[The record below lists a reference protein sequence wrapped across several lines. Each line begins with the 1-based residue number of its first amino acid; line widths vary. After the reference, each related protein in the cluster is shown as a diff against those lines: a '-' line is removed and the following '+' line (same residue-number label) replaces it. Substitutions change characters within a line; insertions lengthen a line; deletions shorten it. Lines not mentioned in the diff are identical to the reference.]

1 MPEQQ
6 NLPIRAAY
14 AFGIAHGLQKEIA
27 EIRDMIIEWDLAYNA
42 SVRKGYLIE
51 LFEKHGIFDEFKFN
65 DWPFGNTPEGQ
76 RKMLRFVR
84 LKTRYEDF
92 LADRSEPEIDLDS
105 DDDFDEGQSFVR
117 EADLRDFLAKNP
129 QCIEQGLIIYSDNGR
144 SGVEFPVENGRI
156 DLLAID
162 REQRLVVIELKVGRG
177 RNKTIG
183 QLLYYMGWVDKN
195 LSKGKPCRGMIIS
208 KDITDDLILA
218 AKRVPGV
225 TLSRYNLSVTVDK
238 VALTA

>member
-1 MPEQQ
+1 
-6 NLPIRAAY
+6 
-14 AFGIAHGLQKEIA
+14 
-27 EIRDMIIEWDLAYNA
+27 MIIEWDLAYNA

-105 DDDFDEGQSFVR
+105 DDDCDEGQSFVR

-162 REQRLVVIELKVGRG
+162 REQRLVVIELK
-177 RNKTIG
+177 
-183 QLLYYMGWVDKN
+183 
-195 LSKGKPCRGMIIS
+195 
-208 KDITDDLILA
+208 
-218 AKRVPGV
+218 
-225 TLSRYNLSVTVDK
+225 
-238 VALTA
+238 